1 MLPSRRHSP
10 YYTGRCSAPFGKALH
25 KVCATFVSGLSLE
38 RNVVQQ
44 YSLQKMV
51 LPVPNCRN
59 ISKKSLLHND
69 ATPRIDVNPENYEVE
84 GRWAAR
90 DLRTCPGTGAGPAI
104 FFILKLRILLLTISD
119 MLIQEKI
126 GNLHDPGA
134 DPGARSPC
142 WCQSDPRG
150 REIDWVELE
159 WYEAD
164 KRVLR
169 KRTRSGRDLALKFL
183 GASPAFMQG
192 DILYASE
199 THLIAV
205 EILPARPSW

>member
-1 MLPSRRHSP
+1 
-10 YYTGRCSAPFGKALH
+10 
-25 KVCATFVSGLSLE
+25 
-38 RNVVQQ
+38 
-44 YSLQKMV
+44 
-51 LPVPNCRN
+51 
-59 ISKKSLLHND
+59 
-69 ATPRIDVNPENYEVE
+69 
-84 GRWAAR
+84 
-90 DLRTCPGTGAGPAI
+90 
-104 FFILKLRILLLTISD
+104 

-134 DPGARSPC
+134 DPGAVPHVGAN
-142 WCQSDPRG
+142 SDPRG

-205 EILPARPSW
+205 EILPCEAIVVMPASALELASLCYEIGNKHLPLFWENGELLAPFEAPLFRWMTAAGYAARKEKRRLLQPLRTSVAAHAHTGGAGSLFSRIMQLADPKE